1 MHTLKTG
8 VNIMTKFNGS
18 RRFPNIK
25 KINTKILSQIV
36 DGEGRTDHGSDYG
49 ALLPEI
55 IDELHRR
62 QNANAIKEHK
72 EHDKQLT
79 LAELAS
85 KGKQCPKCEKYY
97 SLDSIDANF
106 YKVAGSAT
114 RYRPRC
120 KACHVEA
127 SRINRTQAPF

>member
-1 MHTLKTG
+1 
-8 VNIMTKFNGS
+8 MTKFNGS

-36 DGEGRTDHGSDYG
+36 EGSDGRTDRGSDYS
-49 ALLPEI
+49 LLVEDI

-62 QNANAIKEHK
+62 QDAQTIRAQK
-72 EHDKQLT
+72 EHDKQLH
-79 LAELAS
+79 LAELAT

-97 SLDSIDANF
+97 PLDSIDANF
-106 YKVAGSAT
+106 YKVAGSTT

-127 SRINRTQAPF
+127 SRINRVKAPF

>member
-1 MHTLKTG
+1 
-8 VNIMTKFNGS
+8 MTKFNGS
-18 RRFPNIK
+18 RRFPKIK
-25 KINTKILSQIV
+25 KINTKILQAIV
-36 DGEGRTDHGSDYG
+36 DGGGRTDAGSDYG

-62 QNANAIKEHK
+62 QDSHALKEQKCLERQRAKAYQHVY
-72 EHDKQLT
+72 
-79 LAELAS
+79 
-85 KGKQCPKCEKYY
+85 GRQCPKCQKHY

-106 YKVAGSAT
+106 YKVAGSTT

-127 SRINRTQAPF
+127 AKINRTQAPF